1 MLRPYAIVKAG
12 HRLSERQTVLV
23 AVWVL
28 LVMAVFLAFSYS
40 AWQNRPIR
48 YKHSLNY
55 PAYQP
60 QELIQVGSL
69 DRG

>member
-1 MLRPYAIVKAG
+1 M
-12 HRLSERQTVLV
+12 LV

-28 LVMAVFLAFSYS
+28 LVMAALFAIGRS

-48 YKHSLNY
+48 YKHSLVY
-55 PAYQP
+55 PAYQQ